1 MLTGEGMISQIEV
14 AEKCLNDGTVM
25 AASGS
30 GKSRCCTLKGER
42 YKYLRIWFPETLN
55 SGLQGENGLKLNNE
69 K

>member
-1 MLTGEGMISQIEV
+1 M
-14 AEKCLNDGTVM
+14 
-25 AASGS
+25 
-30 GKSRCCTLKGER
+30 RCCTLKGE